1 MSRLA
6 RTLVLAAALA
16 AMCLTGTTA
25 VAQAQTT
32 EDDAVELFRR
42 GERASPEQTSTD
54 AVELFRRGERAWQ
67 EQMDRNARAQGPS
80 GEQTPAN
87 ATLQRV
93 LAQEH
98 HDGGRVPAEVTS
110 RVRPAEQSGYP
121 GWVLASL
128 GLLAAVLAV
137 TGALAVLAVRRAS
150 RKVRAGQPA

>member
-16 AMCLTGTTA
+16 AMSLTGTAA

-32 EDDAVELFRR
+32 DDDAVELFRR
-42 GERASPEQTSTD
+42 GERAFHEQ
-54 AVELFRRGERAWQ
+54 AN
-67 EQMDRNARAQGPS
+67 RNAKV
-80 GEQTPAN
+80 EHTPAN
-87 ATLQRV
+87 ATLRRV
-93 LAQEH
+93 LAREH

-128 GLLAAVLAV
+128 GVLAAVLAV
-137 TGALAVLAVRRAS
+137 TGALAVLAIRRTS